1 MARKAIPQ
9 VCMKNGEISHHAVAL
24 FGKMKNTEVMY
35 MKITFEKTAGASDC
49 YWSGTPATLFPVQ
62 DY

>member
-1 MARKAIPQ
+1 
-9 VCMKNGEISHHAVAL
+9 MKNGEISHHAVAL